1 MQGFEAEDVR
11 KDNMKVF
18 ERRLLKWHEIKKSK
32 IVPEISI
39 TPEPDRQDTIDTN
52 DNMTKKNSAAQYV
65 PR

>member
-1 MQGFEAEDVR
+1 
-11 KDNMKVF
+11 MKVF